1 MVEMNQKF
9 QLETKYQPTGDQPRA
24 IAQLVNG
31 LEKGEREQTLLGV
44 TGSGK
49 TFTMANIIQN
59 RQAPTLVLAHN
70 KTLAAQLYS
79 EFKSF
84 FPNNEVHYFVSYF
97 DYYQPEAYVA
107 SSDTYIEKDS
117 KINDE
122 IDRLRHA
129 ATMALLT
136 RRDVI
141 IVASVS
147 CIYGIGSP
155 DDYAEMSIKVTKGE
169 RRQQDKFVR
178 LLTDI
183 QYQRND
189 IDFHRGTFRVK
200 GDVVDVF
207 PAGSDLAYRV
217 EFFGDE
223 VDRITQIDPLTGE
236 ILREPE
242 FCEIFPSSHYVTP
255 KDKLAHALEGIK
267 KEFEE
272 RVEWFEKHD
281 KLLEAQRLS
290 QRTKYDIEMLEETGF
305 VKGIENYSRY
315 LTNREPGEQP
325 ATLLDYFPD
334 DFLLLVDES
343 HQSLPQVRGMYNG
356 DRARKEVLVEHGFRM
371 PSALDNRPLTFDEFD
386 KHINQAIYVSAT
398 PGDYELA
405 HSPEP
410 AQQII
415 RPTGLLDPEIEIRP
429 TEGQIDDLIAEIR
442 ERTGRAER
450 VLVTT
455 LTKRMA
461 EDLSLHFQE
470 IGMKTAYI
478 HSEVDTLERGD
489 ILRDLRAGVYDV
501 LVGIN
506 LLREGLDLPEV
517 SMVAIMDANKEGF
530 LRSESALIQ
539 TIGRAARHLHGK
551 VLMYA
556 DNMTRSMKAAID
568 ETNRRRGIQEAYNIE
583 HGITPTSIAKAI
595 DEGLRAIIPMKED
608 TSKKLNL
615 NKIPKDEYAGL
626 IKDLSAQM
634 ELAAANLEFEKAAEM
649 RDQIAEIKKR
659 M

>member
-1 MVEMNQKF
+1 MNTF
-9 QLETKYQPTGDQPRA
+9 SLETKYQPTGDQPHA
-24 IAQLVNG
+24 INQLITG
-31 LEKGEREQTLLGV
+31 LNNGEREQTLLGV

-49 TFTMANIIQN
+49 TFTMANIIQD

-84 FPNNEVHYFVSYF
+84 FPTNEVHYFVSYF
-97 DYYQPEAYVA
+97 DYYQPEAYIS

-129 ATMALLT
+129 ATSALLT

-155 DDYAEMSIKVTKGE
+155 DDYAEMSIAVTKGE

-189 IDFHRGTFRVK
+189 VDFHRGTFRVK

-207 PAGSDLAYRV
+207 PAGSDLAYRI
-217 EFFGDE
+217 EFFGDQI
-223 VDRITQIDPLTGE
+223 DRITQIDPLTGE
-236 ILREPE
+236 ILGEPDI
-242 FCEIFPSSHYVTP
+242 CKIFPSSHYVTP
-255 KDKLAHALEGIK
+255 KQKLAVAVENIK
-267 KEFEE
+267 REFRE
-272 RVEWFEKHD
+272 RIEWFEKHN

-356 DRARKEVLVEHGFRM
+356 DRARKEVLVEYGFRL

-386 KHINQAIYVSAT
+386 KHINQVIYVSAT
-398 PGDYELA
+398 PGEYELT
-405 HSPEP
+405 HSPGP

-415 RPTGLLDPEIEIRP
+415 RPTGLLDPEIVIRP
-429 TEGQIDDLIAEIR
+429 TKGQIDDLIAEINDR
-442 ERTGRAER
+442 IVKKQRI
-450 VLVTT
+450 LVTT

-461 EDLSLHFQE
+461 EDLSTYLQE
-470 IGMKTAYI
+470 LGIKTAYI
-478 HSEVDTLERGD
+478 HSDVDTLERGD
-489 ILRDLRAGVYDV
+489 ILRDLRMGVYDV

-517 SMVAIMDANKEGF
+517 SMVAIMDADKEGF

-539 TIGRAARHLHGK
+539 TIGRAARHQEGR
-551 VLMYA
+551 VFMYA
-556 DNMTRSMKAAID
+556 DVITRSMQAAID
-568 ETNRRRGIQEAYNIE
+568 ETDRRRSIQEAYNEE
-583 HGITPTSIAKAI
+583 HGITPTSIAKEI
-595 DEGLRAIIPMKED
+595 GEGLRAIIPDKEKD
-608 TSKKLNL
+608 KPKKLDL
-615 NKIPKDEYAGL
+615 RKIPKDEYHAL
-626 IKDLSAQM
+626 VKDLTGQM
-634 ELAAANLEFEKAAEM
+634 ELASANLEFEKAAEL
-649 RDQIAEIKKR
+649 RDMIADIKAK

>member
-1 MVEMNQKF
+1 MDQKF
-9 QLETKYQPTGDQPRA
+9 HLETKYQPMGDQPAA
-24 IAQLVNG
+24 IAQLVEG
-31 LEKGEREQTLLGV
+31 LQKGEREQTLLGV

-49 TFTMANIIQN
+49 TFTMANIIQQV
-59 RQAPTLVLAHN
+59 QAPTLVLAHN
-70 KTLAAQLYS
+70 KTLAAQLFS
-79 EFKSF
+79 EFKAF

-97 DYYQPEAYVA
+97 DYYQPEAYIS

-129 ATMALLT
+129 ATSALLT

-155 DDYAEMSIKVTKGE
+155 DDYAEMSIAVKVGE
-169 RRQQDKFVR
+169 RRQQEKFVR

-183 QYQRND
+183 QYSRND
-189 IDFHRGTFRVK
+189 VDFHRGTFRVK

-207 PAGSDLAYRV
+207 PAGSDVAYRV

-223 VDRITQIDPLTGE
+223 VDRITRIDPLTGE
-236 ILREPE
+236 ILGEPREIS
-242 FCEIFPSSHYVTP
+242 IFPSSHYVTP
-255 KDKLAHALEGIK
+255 KQKVEHAIEGIK
-267 KEFEE
+267 KEFDE
-272 RVEWFEKHD
+272 RMEWFEKHD

-343 HQSLPQVRGMYNG
+343 HQTLPQVRGMYNG
-356 DRARKEVLVEHGFRM
+356 DRARKEVLVEYGFRL
-371 PSALDNRPLTFDEFD
+371 PSALDNRPLRFDEFD
-386 KHINQAIYVSAT
+386 RHINKAIYVSAT
-398 PGDYELA
+398 PGEYELA
-405 HSPEP
+405 QSPEP

-415 RPTGLLDPEIEIRP
+415 RPTGLLDPKLEIRP
-429 TEGQIDDLIAEIR
+429 TDGQIDDLIAEIR
-442 ERTGRAER
+442 DRIEKGQR

-461 EDLSLHFQE
+461 EDLSQYLLDLD
-470 IGMKTAYI
+470 IKTAYI
-478 HSEVDTLERGD
+478 HSDVDTLERGD
-489 ILRDLRAGVYDV
+489 ILRDLRLGVYDV

-517 SMVAIMDANKEGF
+517 SMVAIMDADKEGF

-539 TIGRAARHLHGK
+539 TIGRAARHQEGT

-556 DNMTRSMKAAID
+556 DKITRSMQAAID
-568 ETNRRRGIQEAYNIE
+568 ETNRRRGIQEAYNTE
-583 HGITPTSIAKAI
+583 HGITPTSVAKEI
-595 DEGLRAIIPMKED
+595 DEGLRAIIPTKED
-608 TSKKLNL
+608 DKKPKLDL
-615 NKIPKDEYAGL
+615 KKIPKDEYQSL
-626 IKDLSAQM
+626 IKELTGQM
-634 ELAAANLEFEKAAEM
+634 ELASANLEFEKAAEL
-649 RDQIAEIKKR
+649 RDLIGEIRQKL
-659 M
+659 

>member
-1 MVEMNQKF
+1 MDQKF
-9 QLETKYQPTGDQPRA
+9 VLQSNYKPTGDQPTA
-24 IAQLVNG
+24 IASLIQG
-31 LEKGEREQTLLGV
+31 LDSGEKEQTLLGV

-49 TFTMANIIQN
+49 TFTMANIIMN
-59 RQAPTLVLAHN
+59 RQAPTLVMAHN

-79 EFKSF
+79 EFKAF
-84 FPNNEVHYFVSYF
+84 FPDNEVHYFVSYF
-97 DYYQPEAYVA
+97 DYYQPEAYIA

-129 ATMALLT
+129 ATTALLT
-136 RRDVI
+136 RRDTI

-155 DDYAEMSIKVTKGE
+155 EDYSAMSITVVAGE

-200 GDVVDVF
+200 GDIVDVF
-207 PAGSDLAYRV
+207 PAGSDVAYRV

-223 VDRITQIDPLTGE
+223 VERLTRIDPLTGE
-236 ILREPE
+236 ILGEPKQID
-242 FCEIFPSSHYVTP
+242 IFPSSHYVTP
-255 KDKLAHALEGIK
+255 KEKVERAIGGIK
-267 KEFEE
+267 KEFDE
-272 RVEWFEKHD
+272 RMDFFEKHD
-281 KLLEAQRLS
+281 KFLEAQRLS
-290 QRTKYDIEMLEETGF
+290 QRTKYDLEMLEETGF

-343 HQSLPQVRGMYNG
+343 HMTLPQVRGMYNG
-356 DRARKEVLVEHGFRM
+356 DRARKEVLVEHGFRL
-371 PSALDNRPLTFDEFD
+371 PSALDNRPLTFDEFNR
-386 KHINQAIYVSAT
+386 HINQAIYVSAT
-398 PGDYELA
+398 PSEYELT

-415 RPTGLLDPEIEIRP
+415 RPTGLIDPEIIVRP

-442 ERTGRAER
+442 DRTSKGQR

-461 EDLSLHFQE
+461 EDLTTYLLE
-470 IGMKTAYI
+470 LDIKTAYI
-478 HSEVDTLERGD
+478 HSEVDTMERGD
-489 ILRDLRAGVYDV
+489 ILSDLRRGVYDV

-517 SMVAIMDANKEGF
+517 SLVAIIDADKEGF
-530 LRSESALIQ
+530 LRSTSALIQ
-539 TIGRAARHLHGK
+539 NIGRAARHLEGK

-556 DNMTRSMKAAID
+556 DRITDSMQRAIE
-568 ETNRRRGIQEAYNIE
+568 ETDRRRTIQTAYNTE
-583 HGITPTSIAKAI
+583 HNITPTSIDKEI
-595 DEGLRAIIPMKED
+595 SEGLRAIIPKKED
-608 TSKKLNL
+608 QTPKIDLR
-615 NKIPKDEYAGL
+615 KIPKDEYSGL
-626 IKDLSAQM
+626 IKELSGQMDLAS
-634 ELAAANLEFEKAAEM
+634 ANLEFEKAAEL
-649 RDQIAEIKKR
+649 RDIIEDIKSK